1 MNINKVILITD
12 SNINTALTYC
22 RVFTNVSTSEA
33 YQRIFKAIIETIEDY
48 TGLQVKIRHIHGDGW
63 ACIMGD
69 LDLAQ
74 AQGLGMTLHELDNSK
89 TWEDH
94 LVYIFKSCRVHYRA

>member
-22 RVFTNVSTSEA
+22 CVFTNVSTSEA

-48 TGLQVKIRHIHGDGW
+48 TGLQVKIQHIHGNSW

-69 LDLAQ
+69 LDFAQ
-74 AQGLGMTLHELDNSK
+74 AQGLGMTLHELNNSK

-94 LVYIFKSCRVHYRA
+94 LVCIFKSCQVHYRA